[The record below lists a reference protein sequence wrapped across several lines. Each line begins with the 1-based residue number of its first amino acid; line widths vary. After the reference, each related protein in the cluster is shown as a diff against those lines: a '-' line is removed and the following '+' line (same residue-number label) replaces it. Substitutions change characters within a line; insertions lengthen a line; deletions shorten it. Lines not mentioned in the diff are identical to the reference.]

1 MVITPDLNSLIFG
14 NPLIKLKDT
23 KTVKTKTISKFP
35 PVRSSNWARRL
46 KRAVGGSAYKE
57 GIRIAN
63 ELRSGE
69 ISGVTIDKTD
79 EHRAVGDYEWVIRPF
94 VVYGNDWEYW
104 LDAAKT
110 KKRAVEICKE
120 MGWKVLK

>member
-1 MVITPDLNSLIFG
+1 MKSQPKQPAIRSTP
-14 NPLIKLKDT
+14 
-23 KTVKTKTISKFP
+23 
-35 PVRSSNWARRL
+35 WARRL
-46 KRAVGGSAYKE
+46 KRAVGGSAYEE

-69 ISGVTIDKTD
+69 ISGVTIRKTD
-79 EHRAVGDYEWVIRPF
+79 EHRAVGDYEWVIQPF

-110 KKRAVEICKE
+110 KKRAVEICRE